1 MTVIWAYTDEQS
13 NILAF
18 NHNNM
23 DGNSGWTALPRERMT
38 AHTGL
43 TIAEVMD
50 SVSADGV
57 AQFAIRD
64 GFVEFRSKSEMDADR
79 QSEVRPAQTIAS
91 RVETL
96 EKSNAELAEAVDMI
110 LSGVTE

>member
-1 MTVIWAYTDEQS
+1 MIWAYTDQNR

-18 NHNNM
+18 NHNDM
-23 DGNSGWTALPRERMT
+23 DGNRGWIALPKERVT

-43 TIAEVMD
+43 TVVAVVE
-50 SVSADGV
+50 SVALDGV
-57 AQFAIRD
+57 ARFAIRD
-64 GFVEFRSKSEMDADR
+64 GFVEFRSDSEMDADR
-79 QSEVRPAQTIAS
+79 PDEVSPSPTLES

-96 EKSNAELAEAVDMI
+96 ETENAELAEAVDMI